1 MKIGILGGS
10 FNPVHDGHVQIA
22 NLAIKKLDLDQ
33 VWLIPTSLNPFKG
46 QIKVGYQDR
55 IELIEREIVKY
66 PKIKVKNYQ
75 DCSRSSYKML
85 EKIKSENRKSQFFF
99 IMGADN
105 LESLYKWDNFN
116 RLSRSF
122 KIAIFSRGGGFFN
135 LRSLRSVHLL
145 RKYQLG
151 LIFRIRNINISSTKI
166 RKNSQ

>member
-145 RKYQLG
+145 RK
-151 LIFRIRNINISSTKI
+151 
-166 RKNSQ
+166 